1 MTDKKEIWDD
11 LGYFLDSVASLRDFM
26 DAESEAKFRG
36 LSDSVAR
43 GSLNTCDIPG
53 LLHSIDDSSVTKV
66 VRKWALYD
74 MFSMWLT
81 LHKTNQNLPPRFV
94 QPDHALFRLINEMM
108 ELLNTPIERIDEARD
123 DMMFKLAC
131 LIVSS
136 VGSAVYQGKGEPD
149 PEVERLFKGYDRH
162 FNGEVSLNEDGM
174 SILQIARHAVRHN
187 HVDID
192 GDIVTFS
199 NIHKGTVKDVYR
211 DTKQRIVGSVL
222 SVCDDLGEDVGRILP
237 EHVRPLMTALQDV
250 HRGGDVHDGSVQV
263 TVMRSVLY
271 SCFYIYK
278 ETYID
283 ENKPVRKYLMNA
295 VRYYLGVN
303 LGEEGGGFWH
313 NSDGG
318 FRRYPLDTDEGVKQF
333 RNDTWNLGIRTNGMV
348 YLIFAPYI
356 TAKAARIYLS
366 LGGSVPEEPD
376 NRLIELDEEANE
388 KYWDDKNKAFW
399 DVITG
404 NHGSE

>member
-1 MTDKKEIWDD
+1 
-11 LGYFLDSVASLRDFM
+11 
-26 DAESEAKFRG
+26 
-36 LSDSVAR
+36 
-43 GSLNTCDIPG
+43 
-53 LLHSIDDSSVTKV
+53 
-66 VRKWALYD
+66 
-74 MFSMWLT
+74 
-81 LHKTNQNLPPRFV
+81 
-94 QPDHALFRLINEMM
+94 
-108 ELLNTPIERIDEARD
+108 
-123 DMMFKLAC
+123 
-131 LIVSS
+131 
-136 VGSAVYQGKGEPD
+136 
-149 PEVERLFKGYDRH
+149 
-162 FNGEVSLNEDGM
+162 
-174 SILQIARHAVRHN
+174 
-187 HVDID
+187 
-192 GDIVTFS
+192 
-199 NIHKGTVKDVYR
+199 
-211 DTKQRIVGSVL
+211 
-222 SVCDDLGEDVGRILP
+222 
-237 EHVRPLMTALQDV
+237 
-250 HRGGDVHDGSVQV
+250 
-263 TVMRSVLY
+263 MRSVLY